1 MIPGPIETAF
11 TNVFLN
17 LEVLLVIFAAAA
29 YGIFMGSVPG
39 LTATMAVAL
48 LIPLTYF
55 MDTTSALAAVVTLV
69 ASAIFAGDIPN
80 TLLRIP
86 GTPSSAA
93 YTDDA
98 YALTRQGRHQTALG
112 VSLVFSVAGGIF
124 GTLVLIFLARPLA
137 SLATSFSSFEYFWL
151 YLLGLSCA
159 ALVSRGSSLKGSLAL
174 VIGLLISTI
183 GLSAVHSEPRFTF
196 GVPQL
201 LKGIEFIPAMI
212 GLFGVSEILRNM
224 SGAATQIAPV
234 VEKRGA
240 VRETLAPAFQTFS
253 GRFFHFLRSG
263 TIGSLIGMLPG
274 AGADIAAWVSKAISK
289 RFSKRPE
296 EYGKGSLEA
305 IADSTAANNSALAG
319 AWVPAL
325 VFGIPG
331 DSVTALVIGVL
342 TMHHVTPGPAIFE
355 NQGELVY
362 SIYAMFL
369 VANLFL
375 LPLGFL
381 AIRAGGLLI
390 RIPRRVLLP
399 CILLF
404 CIVGSYA
411 IRNSTLDIVVMLVM
425 GLLGFFLER
434 KKVPLGP
441 VVLGII
447 LGGPLEEKFIQSLTS
462 SDGSIAAF
470 FSRPAAAVLGIV
482 CLALWASPLLFRKK
496 IAIRRDDK
504 MNENGTK
511 QVRALISGKVQGVF
525 FRDCTCTEARKLELD
540 GWVRNVEDG
549 KVEAIFKGPSETVK
563 QMILWCKEEGSPR
576 SSVSGIE
583 VSEDS
588 SNIDNNEFEIRY

>member
-1 MIPGPIETAF
+1 METALS
-11 TNVFLN
+11 NVLMSWD
-17 LEVLLVIFAAAA
+17 VLLVIFAAAA
-29 YGIFMGSVPG
+29 YGIFMGAVPG

-55 MDTTSALAAVVTLV
+55 MDTTSALAAVVALV
-69 ASAIFAGDIPN
+69 ASAIFAGDIPT

-98 YALTRQGRHQTALG
+98 YALTEKGRHQAALG
-112 VSLVFSVAGGIF
+112 TSLVFSVAGGIF
-124 GTLVLIFLARPLA
+124 GTLVLIFLAQPLA
-137 SLATSFSSFEYFWL
+137 GLATNFSSFEYFWL

-159 ALVSRGSSLKGSLAL
+159 ALVSRGSALKGALAL

-183 GLSAVHSEPRFTF
+183 GLSTVHSEPRFTF
-196 GVPQL
+196 GIPQL

-212 GLFGVSEILRNM
+212 GLFGISEVLRNM
-224 SGAATQIAPV
+224 SGAAPQITPAAAGDQ
-234 VEKRGA
+234 RGA
-240 VRETLAPAFQTFS
+240 IRETFSPALHSFPR
-253 GRFFHFLRSG
+253 RFFHFLRSG
-263 TIGSLIGMLPG
+263 SIGSLIGMLPG

-319 AWVPAL
+319 AWGPAL

-399 CILLF
+399 CIVLF
-404 CIVGSYA
+404 CTVGSYA
-411 IRNSTLDIVVMLVM
+411 IRNSTLDIVVMLLM

-434 KKVPLGP
+434 KRVPLGP

-470 FSRPAAAVLGIV
+470 FSRPAAAVLGIL
-482 CLALWASPLLFRKK
+482 CLALWVSPLLLRKK
-496 IAIRRDDK
+496 SRP
-504 MNENGTK
+504 G
-511 QVRALISGKVQGVF
+511 
-525 FRDCTCTEARKLELD
+525 
-540 GWVRNVEDG
+540 
-549 KVEAIFKGPSETVK
+549 ETAK
-563 QMILWCKEEGSPR
+563 
-576 SSVSGIE
+576 
-583 VSEDS
+583 
-588 SNIDNNEFEIRY
+588 

>member
-1 MIPGPIETAF
+1 MLPGPIETAF

-98 YALTRQGRHQTALG
+98 YALTRQGRHQAALG

-124 GTLVLIFLARPLA
+124 GTLVLIFLAQPLA
-137 SLATSFSSFEYFWL
+137 TLATKFSSFEYFWL

-159 ALVSRGSSLKGSLAL
+159 ALVSRGSALKGALAL
-174 VIGLLISTI
+174 VIGLLISTV

-224 SGAATQIAPV
+224 SGAATQVAPV

-253 GRFFHFLRSG
+253 GRFFHFLRSSS
-263 TIGSLIGMLPG
+263 IGSLIGMLPG

-289 RFSKRPE
+289 RFSSKPD

-399 CILLF
+399 CIVLF
-404 CIVGSYA
+404 CTVGSYA
-411 IRNSTLDIVVMLVM
+411 IRNSTLDIVVMLLM

-434 KKVPLGP
+434 RKIPLGP

-462 SDGSIAAF
+462 SDGNIAAF
-470 FSRPAAAVLGIV
+470 FSRPAAAVLGIL
-482 CLALWASPLLFRKK
+482 CLALWVSPLLFRKK
-496 IAIRRDDK
+496 SQRRDDK
-504 MNENGTK
+504 MSGNGTA
-511 QVRALISGKVQGVF
+511 QVRVLISGRVQGVF
-525 FRDCTCTEARKLELD
+525 FRDCTNTKARELELA

-549 KVEAIFKGPSETVK
+549 KVEALFKGPSETVD
-563 QMILWCKEEGSPR
+563 QMIEWCKEEGSPS
-576 SSVSGIE
+576 SSVSDIE
-583 VSEDS
+583 IIEDS
-588 SNIDNNEFEIRY
+588 SDFDDNDFEVRY

>member
-1 MIPGPIETAF
+1 MNPGPIETAF

-17 LEVLLVIFAAAA
+17 PEVLLVIFAAAA
-29 YGIFMGSVPG
+29 YGIFMGAVPG

-98 YALTRQGRHQTALG
+98 YALTRQGRHQEALG

-159 ALVSRGSSLKGSLAL
+159 ALVSRGSSLKGALAL

-212 GLFGVSEILRNM
+212 GLFGISEVLRNM
-224 SGAATQIAPV
+224 SGATPQITPTPTRGQ
-234 VEKRGA
+234 RGA
-240 VRETLAPAFQTFS
+240 IRETFSPALQTFS
-253 GRFFHFLRSG
+253 GRFFHFLRSSS
-263 TIGSLIGMLPG
+263 IGSLIGMLPG

-289 RFSKRPE
+289 RFSSKPD

-342 TMHHVTPGPAIFE
+342 TMHHVTPGPAIFEE

-411 IRNSTLDIVVMLVM
+411 IRNSALDIVVMLLM

-434 KKVPLGP
+434 RQVPLGP

-462 SDGSIAAF
+462 SDGRIAAF
-470 FSRPAAAVLGIV
+470 FSRPAAAVLGII
-482 CLALWASPLLFRKK
+482 CLALWVSPLFLRKK
-496 IAIRRDDK
+496 IR
-504 MNENGTK
+504 
-511 QVRALISGKVQGVF
+511 
-525 FRDCTCTEARKLELD
+525 
-540 GWVRNVEDG
+540 
-549 KVEAIFKGPSETVK
+549 SEETA
-563 QMILWCKEEGSPR
+563 E
-576 SSVSGIE
+576 
-583 VSEDS
+583 
-588 SNIDNNEFEIRY
+588 

>member
-1 MIPGPIETAF
+1 MHLELLESAF
-11 TNVFLN
+11 TSVVGNW
-17 LEVLLVIFAAAA
+17 EVLLVIFAAAA
-29 YGIFMGSVPG
+29 YGIFMGAVPG

-48 LIPLTYF
+48 LIPMTYF

-69 ASAIFAGDIPN
+69 ACAIFAGDIPN

-98 YALTRQGRHQTALG
+98 YTLTCQGRHQEALG

-137 SLATSFSSFEYFWL
+137 NLAVEFSSFEYFWL

-159 ALVSRGSSLKGSLAL
+159 VLVSRGSSLKGALAL
-174 VIGLLISTI
+174 TIGLLISTI

-196 GVPQL
+196 GIPQL
-201 LKGIEFIPAMI
+201 LKGVEFIPAMI
-212 GLFGVSEILRNM
+212 GLFGVSEVLRNM
-224 SGAATQIAPV
+224 SWTGALAEAKAGLPPDTAEPGGGLIRRTLTTPARKTFGPALQIL
-234 VEKRGA
+234 
-240 VRETLAPAFQTFS
+240 TS
-253 GRFFHFLRSG
+253 RFLQLLRSSS
-263 TIGSLIGMLPG
+263 IGSLIGMLPG
-274 AGADIAAWVSKAISK
+274 AGADIAAWVSKAVSK
-289 RFSKRPE
+289 RFSSKPE

-342 TMHHVTPGPAIFE
+342 YMHNVTPGPEIFE
-355 NQGELVY
+355 KQGELVY
-362 SIYAMFL
+362 SIYIMFL

-381 AIRAGGLLI
+381 AIRAGGFLVK
-390 RIPRRVLLP
+390 IPRRVLLP

-411 IRNSTLDIVVMLVM
+411 IRNSYLDIVVMLLM
-425 GLLGFFLER
+425 GLLGFLLER
-434 KKVPLGP
+434 KRVPLGP

-447 LGGPLEEKFIQSLTS
+447 LGGPLEEKFIQSLTI
-462 SDGSIAAF
+462 SDGNIAAF

-482 CLALWASPLLFRKK
+482 CLALWISPLLLRKK
-496 IAIRRDDK
+496 TRP
-504 MNENGTK
+504 EET
-511 QVRALISGKVQGVF
+511 
-525 FRDCTCTEARKLELD
+525 TE
-540 GWVRNVEDG
+540 
-549 KVEAIFKGPSETVK
+549 
-563 QMILWCKEEGSPR
+563 
-576 SSVSGIE
+576 
-583 VSEDS
+583 
-588 SNIDNNEFEIRY
+588 

>member
-1 MIPGPIETAF
+1 MNPGPIETAF
-11 TNVFLN
+11 TSVFLN
-17 LEVLLVIFAAAA
+17 WEVLLVIFAAAA
-29 YGIFMGSVPG
+29 YGLFMGAVPG

-55 MDTTSALAAVVTLV
+55 MDTTSALAAVVALV

-98 YALTRQGRHQTALG
+98 YALTRQGRHQAALG

-137 SLATSFSSFEYFWL
+137 TLATSFSSFEYFWL

-159 ALVSRGSSLKGSLAL
+159 ALVSRGSSLKGALAL

-212 GLFGVSEILRNM
+212 GLFGIAEVLRNM
-224 SGAATQIAPV
+224 SGPTGLKATPAQQMTEA
-234 VEKRGA
+234 ERGGA
-240 VRETLAPAFQTFS
+240 IKATFGPAFQTLT
-253 GRFFHFLRSG
+253 GRILHFLRSSS
-263 TIGSLIGMLPG
+263 IGSLIGMLPG

-289 RFSKRPE
+289 RFSKNPG

-331 DSVTALVIGVL
+331 DSVTALVLGVL
-342 TMHHVTPGPAIFE
+342 TMHHVTPGPDIFE
-355 NQGELVY
+355 KQGELVY

-411 IRNSTLDIVVMLVM
+411 IRNSYLDIVVMLLM
-425 GLLGFFLER
+425 GLLGFLLER
-434 KKVPLGP
+434 KQVPLGP

-462 SDGSIAAF
+462 SDGNIATF
-470 FSRPAAAVLGIV
+470 FSRPAATVLGIA
-482 CLALWASPLLFRKK
+482 CLALWVSPLLLRKK
-496 IAIRRDDK
+496 ARPG
-504 MNENGTK
+504 ETTK
-511 QVRALISGKVQGVF
+511 
-525 FRDCTCTEARKLELD
+525 
-540 GWVRNVEDG
+540 
-549 KVEAIFKGPSETVK
+549 
-563 QMILWCKEEGSPR
+563 
-576 SSVSGIE
+576 
-583 VSEDS
+583 
-588 SNIDNNEFEIRY
+588 

>member
-1 MIPGPIETAF
+1 MDPGPIETAF

-17 LEVLLVIFAAAA
+17 PEVLLVIFAAAA
-29 YGIFMGSVPG
+29 YGIFMGAVPG

-98 YALTRQGRHQTALG
+98 YALTRQGRHQEALG

-159 ALVSRGSSLKGSLAL
+159 ALVSRGSSLKGALAL

-212 GLFGVSEILRNM
+212 GLFGISEVLRNM
-224 SGAATQIAPV
+224 SGAVPQITPTPGNGQ
-234 VEKRGA
+234 RGA
-240 VRETLAPAFQTFS
+240 IRETFSPALQTFS
-253 GRFFHFLRSG
+253 GRFFHFLRSSS
-263 TIGSLIGMLPG
+263 IGSLIGMLPG

-355 NQGELVY
+355 ENQGELVY

-434 KKVPLGP
+434 RQVPLGP

-482 CLALWASPLLFRKK
+482 CLALWVSPLLLRKK
-496 IAIRRDDK
+496 TRP
-504 MNENGTK
+504 G
-511 QVRALISGKVQGVF
+511 
-525 FRDCTCTEARKLELD
+525 
-540 GWVRNVEDG
+540 
-549 KVEAIFKGPSETVK
+549 ETV
-563 QMILWCKEEGSPR
+563 Q
-576 SSVSGIE
+576 
-583 VSEDS
+583 
-588 SNIDNNEFEIRY
+588 